1 MNVDEIYTLV
11 KNNTQGGK
19 LKLQSSTVVG
29 GAQKALDT
37 FFGGS
42 LELAGVALAKEGD
55 RVVARGSGLGR
66 PFENLDV
73 NAAFF
78 DLDGQLAAE
87 LSAKLKSDWSF
98 GRSFPAVG
106 GSILDQVVASD
117 GALLLSGARGGTGS
131 IGGSVTAG
139 YKKGASTVALGTG
152 FFQARTDNKYI
163 AGFVVPGS
171 PGSMWDALSS
181 LFSLLQFSDSGIIY
195 STFDASRDDYAA
207 LTQAS
212 VPSTVPKGVTFYTT
226 VGLGNALG
234 VLGLLLGTSTKL
246 HLRGMVDL
254 ANPANS
260 TFQASIPGD
269 INLEVLRFKE
279 MVLAMRPSATEFSIA
294 SKAVLSI
301 AGASVELSGGGSFNV
316 QARTARMN
324 IIIPRWEQ
332 ALGIPRLTIAEFG
345 LAIGVTAG
353 PPSMEF
359 MGRFEIG
366 GARKVGFKLGGKMVG
381 RPVALM
387 FELEKPPAT
396 NPLKLSDI
404 IEAFTSLDLGSVP
417 LLKDIAFRDLAFYA
431 IADPSGKWTAPPTK
445 AGEPGQVFNNGIG
458 LRADLRVFDWDMSG
472 KIEVDEKKGIK
483 AEGKIDQAISLLGV
497 LRICAASNRDIGPSF
512 KIDTTKIA
520 GKMALQGAAPE
531 TTPRLLAADDAYF
544 AFDGAIELLG
554 LRQSFK
560 GSARPDGF
568 DADFQTKL
576 ANLFETRFQC
586 EYEKGK
592 SFKGKASGGFNL
604 NLDLPALK
612 IAGVTIIPA
621 MRIDGPSAA
630 LSVGVTVNSS
640 EASVA
645 LGLKFAW
652 LGADFD
658 ISFKLD
664 AMKIANLLSN
674 LWEEIKKWIVDN
686 LKEFYKAI
694 LSTAEKFIE
703 AIKNAGIWL
712 ADQAKEIAAALKAAY
727 NYTAE
732 QVSKALKEIG
742 CAIEDVVK
750 AVSDAFNV
758 AYDVAADIVNR
769 AVKGCGV
776 GMAGGIIRN

>member
-19 LKLQSSTVVG
+19 LHLQSSTVAG
-29 GAQKALDT
+29 GAHKALDT

-42 LELAGVALAKEGD
+42 LELAGVTLAKEGN

-87 LSAKLKSDWSF
+87 LSAKLESDWSF
-98 GRSFPAVG
+98 GRSFPTVS

-117 GALLLSGARGGTGS
+117 GALMLSGARGGTGS

-139 YKKGASTVALGTG
+139 YKKGTSTIALGTG
-152 FFQARTDNKYI
+152 FFQARTDDQYI

-171 PGSMWDALSS
+171 PGSMWEALSA
-181 LFSLLQFSDSGIIY
+181 LFSLLQFSDSGLIY
-195 STFDASRDDYAA
+195 STFAASRDDYSA
-207 LTQAS
+207 LTHPS

-226 VGLGNALG
+226 VSLGNALSA
-234 VLGLLLGTSTKL
+234 LGFLLGTSTKL
-246 HLRGMVDL
+246 HLRGLVDL
-254 ANPANS
+254 ANPVNS

-279 MVLAMRPSATEFSIA
+279 MVLAMRPGATEFSIA

-301 AGASVELSGGGSFNV
+301 AGASVELDGGGSFNV

-324 IIIPRWEQ
+324 IIIPRWER

-345 LAIGVTAG
+345 LAIGVTTG

-387 FELEKPPAT
+387 FELEKPPAD

-431 IADPSGKWTAPPTK
+431 IADPSGKWTAPPSK
-445 AGEPGQVFNNGIG
+445 AGEPGVEYKNGIG

-512 KIDTTKIA
+512 KIDTTKL
-520 GKMALQGAAPE
+520 MARGPAPE

-544 AFDGAIELLG
+544 AFDGSIELLG
-554 LRQSFK
+554 LSQSFK

-576 ANLFETRFQC
+576 ASLFETRFQC

-621 MRIDGPSAA
+621 MRINGPSAA
-630 LSVGVTVNSS
+630 LAVGVTVNSR
-640 EASVA
+640 EASVE

-703 AIKNAGIWL
+703 AIKKAGIWV

-732 QVSKALKEIG
+732 QVSKALKDIG

-758 AYDVAADIVNR
+758 AYDVAADIVNK

>member
-19 LKLQSSTVVG
+19 LKVQSSTVVG

-42 LELAGVALAKEGD
+42 LELAGVTLTKEGN

-73 NAAFF
+73 DAAFF
-78 DLDGQLAAE
+78 DLDGSLAAE
-87 LSAKLKSDWSF
+87 MSAKLKSNWSF
-98 GRSFPAVG
+98 GRSFPVVS
-106 GSILDQVVASD
+106 GSFLDQVVASD
-117 GALLLSGARGGTGS
+117 GALMLSGARGGTGA
-131 IGGSVTAG
+131 IGGTVTAG
-139 YKKGASTVALGTG
+139 YKRGASTVALGTG
-152 FFQARTDNKYI
+152 FFRARTDNQYI
-163 AGFVVPGS
+163 AGFAIPGS
-171 PGSMWDALSS
+171 PGSMWDALSA
-181 LFSLLQFSDSGIIY
+181 LFSLLEFSDSGVIY
-195 STFDASRDDYAA
+195 STFDANRDDFAA
-207 LTQAS
+207 LTHPS

-226 VGLGNALG
+226 VRLGNALS

-246 HLRGMVDL
+246 HLRGLVDL

-279 MVLAMRPSATEFSIA
+279 MVLSMQPGAARFSLS

-301 AGASVELSGGGSFNV
+301 AGASVELTGGGSFNV
-316 QARTARMN
+316 AARTADMN
-324 IIIPRWEQ
+324 IVIPRWEK

-359 MGRFEIG
+359 VGRFEIG

-445 AGEPGQVFNNGIG
+445 AGEPGAVYNNGIG

-472 KIEVDEKKGIK
+472 KIEVDDKKGIK

-497 LRICAASNRDIGPSF
+497 VRICAATNRDIGPSF
-512 KIDTTKIA
+512 KIDTTKISL
-520 GKMALQGAAPE
+520 KTE
-531 TTPRLLAADDAYF
+531 TTTPRLLAADDAYF
-544 AFDGAIELLG
+544 AFDGALELLG
-554 LRQSFK
+554 LRQAFH

-568 DADFQTKL
+568 NADFETSLAGLFTTK
-576 ANLFETRFQC
+576 FHC

-592 SFKGKASGGFNL
+592 SFKGNASGGFDL
-604 NLDLPALK
+604 RMDLPALK

-621 MRIDGPSAA
+621 TRINGPTANLA
-630 LSVGVTVNSS
+630 LAVTVNSR
-640 EASVA
+640 EASVG
-645 LGLKFAW
+645 LRLKFQW
-652 LGADFD
+652 LGVQFD
-658 ISFKLD
+658 VGFTLD

-674 LWEEIKKWIVDN
+674 LWDEIKKWIVDN
-686 LKEFYKAI
+686 LSEFYKAI
-694 LSTAEKFIE
+694 TETAEKFVA
-703 AIKNAGIWL
+703 AIKNAGIWV

-732 QVSKALKEIG
+732 QVSKALNDIG

-750 AVSDAFNV
+750 AISATFNV
-758 AYDVAADIVNR
+758 VYDEAARIVNG
-769 AVKGCGV
+769 AVKGCAM
-776 GMAGGIIRN
+776 GMAGGFIKS

>member
-42 LELAGVALAKEGD
+42 LELAGVTLTKEGD

-78 DLDGQLAAE
+78 DLDGRLAAE
-87 LSAKLKSDWSF
+87 MSAKLKSEWSF
-98 GRSFPAVG
+98 GRSFPPVS

-117 GALLLSGARGGTGS
+117 GALVLSGARGGTGS

-152 FFQARTDNKYI
+152 FFKARTDNQYI

-171 PGSMWDALSS
+171 PGSMWDALSA
-181 LFSLLQFSDSGIIY
+181 LFSLLEFSDSGIIY
-195 STFDASRDDYAA
+195 STFDASRDDFAA
-207 LTQAS
+207 LTSPS
-212 VPSTVPKGVTFYTT
+212 VPGTVPKGVTFYTT
-226 VGLGNALG
+226 VGLGNALS
-234 VLGLLLGTSTKL
+234 VLGFLLGTSTKL
-246 HLRGMVDL
+246 HLRGLVDL

-260 TFQASIPGD
+260 NFQASIPGD

-279 MVLAMRPSATEFSIA
+279 MVLAMRPGATEFSIA

-301 AGASVELSGGGSFNV
+301 AGASVELAGGGSFNV
-316 QARTARMN
+316 AARTAKVN
-324 IIIPRWEQ
+324 IIVPRWER

-345 LAIGVTAG
+345 LAIGITAG

-366 GARKVGFKLGGKMVG
+366 GARKVGFKLGGKMIG

-431 IADPSGKWTAPPTK
+431 IADPSGQWTAPPSKT
-445 AGEPGQVFNNGIG
+445 GEPGQVYKNGIG

-483 AEGKIDQAISLLGV
+483 AEGKIDKAISLLGV

-512 KIDTTKIA
+512 KIDTTRFA
-520 GKMALQGAAPE
+520 GKMALQGAVSE

-554 LRQSFK
+554 LRQAFK
-560 GSARPDGF
+560 GSARPNGF
-568 DADFQTKL
+568 DADFSVSL
-576 ANLFETRFQC
+576 ASLFTANFHC
-586 EYEKGK
+586 EYEKGQ
-592 SFKGKASGGFNL
+592 SFKGSASGGFDL
-604 NLDLPALK
+604 RMDLPALK
-612 IAGVTIIPA
+612 IGGVTIIPA
-621 MRIDGPSAA
+621 TRINGPTASLA
-630 LSVGVTVNSS
+630 LGVTVNSR
-640 EASVA
+640 EASLAV
-645 LGLKFAW
+645 GLKFAW

-664 AMKIANLLSN
+664 AMKIANVLSN
-674 LWEEIKKWIVDN
+674 LWDEIQKWIVDN

-703 AIKNAGIWL
+703 AIKKGALWV

-742 CAIEDVVK
+742 CAIEDIVK

-758 AYDVAADIVNR
+758 VYDEAARIVNS
-769 AVKGCGV
+769 AVKTCAV
-776 GMAGGIIRN
+776 GMAGGFIKN

>member
-1 MNVDEIYTLV
+1 MNVEEIYTLV

-42 LELAGVALAKEGD
+42 LELAGVTVTKEGD
-55 RVVARGSGLGR
+55 RVVARGSGLGK

-78 DLDGQLAAE
+78 DLDGSLAAE
-87 LSAKLKSDWSF
+87 MSAKLKSGWSF
-98 GRSFPAVG
+98 GSSFPAVG

-117 GALLLSGARGGTGS
+117 GALVLSGARGGTGS

-139 YKKGASTVALGTG
+139 YRKGASTVALGTG
-152 FFQARTDNKYI
+152 FFRARTDNQYI

-171 PGSMWDALSS
+171 PGSMWDALSA

-195 STFDASRDDYAA
+195 STFEASRDEFAA
-207 LTQAS
+207 LTNPS

-226 VGLGNALG
+226 VGLGNALSA
-234 VLGLLLGTSTKL
+234 LGFLLGTSTKL
-246 HLRGMVDL
+246 HLSGLVDV

-260 TFQASIPGD
+260 TFKASIPGD
-269 INLEVLRFKE
+269 INLEVLRFKQ
-279 MVLAMRPSATEFSIA
+279 MVLAMRPGATEFSIA

-301 AGASVELSGGGSFNV
+301 AGASVELDGGGSFNV
-316 QARTARMN
+316 AARTARMN

-345 LAIGVTAG
+345 LAIGVTTG

-359 MGRFEIG
+359 VGRFEIA

-404 IEAFTSLDLGSVP
+404 IEAFTSIQLGSVP
-417 LLKDIAFRDLAFYA
+417 LLKDISFRDLAFYA
-431 IADPSGKWTAPPTK
+431 IADPSGQWTAPPAK
-445 AGEPGQVFNNGIG
+445 VGEPGQVYKNGIG

-483 AEGKIDQAISLLGV
+483 AEGKIDQAIDLLGV
-497 LRICAASNRDIGPSF
+497 FRLCAASDRNIGPSF
-512 KIDTTKIA
+512 KIDTTKL
-520 GKMALQGAAPE
+520 ALRGAAPE
-531 TTPRLLAADDAYF
+531 TTPSLLAADDAYF

-554 LRQSFK
+554 LRNAFK
-560 GSARPDGF
+560 GSARENGF
-568 DADFQTKL
+568 DADFETSL
-576 ANLFETRFQC
+576 ASLFTTRFRC
-586 EYEKGK
+586 VYEKGK
-592 SFKGKASGGFNL
+592 RFEGSATGGFDL
-604 NLDLPALK
+604 RLDLPALK
-612 IAGVTIIPA
+612 IEGVTIIPA
-621 MRIDGPSAA
+621 MRIDGPTASAS
-630 LSVGVTVNSS
+630 LGVKVSSS
-640 EASVA
+640 EAKLSV
-645 LGLKFAW
+645 GLKFAW
-652 LGADFD
+652 LGTGFD
-658 ISFKLD
+658 IGFELD
-664 AMKIANLLSN
+664 AMKIANLLGN
-674 LWEEIKKWIVDN
+674 LWEEIKKWIVGN
-686 LKEFYKAI
+686 LETFFEPI
-694 LSTAEKFIE
+694 LKDVQKFIN
-703 AIKNAGIWL
+703 AIKNAGIWV

-727 NYTAE
+727 KYTAE

-758 AYDVAADIVNR
+758 AYDVAADIVNK
-769 AVKGCGV
+769 AVKGCAM
-776 GMAGGIIRN
+776 GMAGGIIKN